1 MKQSLKSKGPK
12 RIWRKIKKT
21 FRQLFSR
28 FYTSGNSYY
37 DSNPEGAKKKID
49 AQKNTWEQFF
59 DYTPEMTSRIRKML
73 SLIEDRNVHSLMDLG
88 CGRQECGK
96 ILADEISYY
105 PVDLHR
111 HLPDTIV
118 KDLNAGEFLEIPV
131 DVIFCSGVLEYIYD
145 LDTLL
150 KKFACFGKSVLCSY
164 CDTDSTPN
172 RASVWVNHLSHLDF
186 VLLFQR
192 NGFALTQEIE
202 PSDEP
207 IHIYYFEN
215 QNNKHITTP

>member
-1 MKQSLKSKGPK
+1 MKILKPKGLK

-21 FRQLFSR
+21 FRQFFRR
-28 FYTSGNSYY
+28 FYTGRMSNHSYY
-37 DSNPEGAKKKID
+37 DSNPEGAKKKKN
-49 AQKNTWEQFF
+49 AQMNTWEQFF

-73 SLIEDRNVHSLMDLG
+73 SLIEEQNIHSLMDLG

-96 ILADEISYY
+96 ILADRISYY

-118 KDLNAGEFLEIPV
+118 MDLNAGDFLEIPV

-145 LDTLL
+145 LDNLL
-150 KKFACFGKSVLCSY
+150 KKFACYGKSVLCSY
-164 CDTDSTPN
+164 CDTDSTPD

-192 NGFALTQEIE
+192 YGFTLSQEIL
-202 PSDEP
+202 PSDEYD
-207 IHIYYFEN
+207 HIYYFEKTV
-215 QNNKHITTP
+215 Q